1 MLRSLFV
8 IVFLFSFTFAACE
21 NDRVPPEEQPPP
33 PPQQEQQQEMP
44 GDPGAVDMDVSDEE
58 LEKFVEANMKAQE
71 ERLDP
76 QFDRAEL
83 EEVIEEAGLDMQQF
97 DEIQMAIQ
105 QDPQLQQQVQQK
117 MQEAQEDAYPE
128 R

>member
-33 PPQQEQQQEMP
+33 PPPQQEQQQEMS
-44 GDPGAVDMDVSDEE
+44 GDPGVVDISDEE

-76 QFDRAEL
+76 QRDRAEL
-83 EEVIEEAGLDMQQF
+83 EEVIEDAGLDLQQF
-97 DEIQMAIQ
+97 DEIQMAVQ

-117 MQEAQEDAYPE
+117 MQEAQDDAYPE

>member
-8 IVFLFSFTFAACE
+8 VVFFFSFSFAACE

-44 GDPGAVDMDVSDEE
+44 GDAGVVDISDDE
-58 LEKFVEANMKAQE
+58 LEKFVKANMKAQE

-76 QFDRAEL
+76 QRDRAEL
-83 EEVIEEAGLDMQQF
+83 EEVVEETGLDMQEF
-97 DEIQMAIQ
+97 VDIQMAVQ

-117 MQEAQEDAYPE
+117 MQDAQDDAYPE